1 MALPSRLNTAT
12 RWKSAT
18 TSRLVATGATTSWTV
33 QKELLAVGAPLER
46 YGAKGDGVTDDT
58 AAVLAAA
65 AAARADGTVPTL
77 SRGKTYR
84 LARPAYAAWDVAFVN
99 LGGRVAGFPLPSLR
113 PEEAVPECQMHV
125 DAIDGSDGFSGL
137 SPSRPKRTIAAAL
150 ALMSPGQKLGLA
162 RGRLF
167 NEYPGVVPC
176 DNLTIC
182 AYGAGSRPVVDGGYR
197 VQTSSWTNTTG
208 SEWSTTGVTTA
219 PGNVFWYASGARV
232 GSELQ
237 SGTAGALASGAYA
250 YSGGTLTV
258 NIGGDPRGLLF
269 VVTRY
274 ATNIE
279 ADYRRGLRLLDLD
292 LRHAASNNVQTKSC
306 DDIAASRCAMFHSGS
321 DNWNCNLASTGM
333 QIRHCEFY
341 YPGQAN
347 AGDNF
352 SCHQAGGG
360 TVEQC
365 YMEGPGKDCIS
376 NSELG
381 TWDYLQNFFNKGAL
395 TIYNDGSGGGTHNAI
410 GNIMKG
416 VHWNATAAPQ
426 YALLIGTLATATTVK
441 VMNNTAYR
449 GTAGGTQMRGHAYW
463 GGTLTS
469 RNNVVEGGYQFGV
482 YKNGTPVLDE
492 DYNCVH
498 GAGTTVVAMS
508 LGAHSITSA
517 PQLTDPANDDFRPA
531 AGSPLLA
538 AGQAQAGVIDAFWG
552 AVPNIGA
559 L

>member
-269 VVTRY
+269 VVGDLF
-274 ATNIE
+274 ATCVE
-279 ADYRRGLRLLDLD
+279 ARRDQRGLRLLRPRPPARRQQ
-292 LRHAASNNVQTKSC
+292 LRADAESC
-306 DDIAASRCAMFHSGS
+306 DDVAALALPARSNSG
-321 DNWNCNLASTGM
+321 DDLWNCNRGRARACTSAMVRAS
-333 QIRHCEFY
+333 I
-341 YPGQAN
+341 YPGLDN
-347 AGDNF
+347 AGDCF
-352 SCHQAGGG
+352 SLPSGRRRHRRDRAVLLGGG
-360 TVEQC
+360 RARTA
-365 YMEGPGKDCIS
+365 IS
-376 NSELG
+376 ERPTPG
-381 TWDYLQNFFNKGAL
+381 TWDYLQQFFNKDAL
-395 TIYNDGSGGGTHNAI
+395 AIQVSDQGVGRRDAQRLI
-410 GNIMKG
+410 GNIMTG
-416 VHWNATAAPQ
+416 RPPERQRGAA
-426 YALLIGTLATATTVK
+426 V
-441 VMNNTAYR
+441 
-449 GTAGGTQMRGHAYW
+449 
-463 GGTLTS
+463 
-469 RNNVVEGGYQFGV
+469 
-482 YKNGTPVLDE
+482 
-492 DYNCVH
+492 
-498 GAGTTVVAMS
+498 
-508 LGAHSITSA
+508 
-517 PQLTDPANDDFRPA
+517 RPA
-531 AGSPLLA
+531 HRHRWRTPSPSRR
-538 AGQAQAGVIDAFWG
+538 
-552 AVPNIGA
+552 
-559 L
+559 